1 MRREPKTYD
10 NIFRAKEKRTAMEA
24 EESFALPKI
33 DEIETSLTKGRKA
46 KNAKN
51 DADAPVLEE
60 QDSKAPKS
68 AQELSDEAYDT
79 AYDEAASYEVIDTPP
94 AEPVLTAEDYEA
106 RTTLRPPW
114 QCAFL

>member
-51 DADAPVLEE
+51 DADAPVLE
-60 QDSKAPKS
+60 DKS
-68 AQELSDEAYDT
+68 RLRSRHQML
-79 AYDEAASYEVIDTPP
+79 P
-94 AEPVLTAEDYEA
+94 
-106 RTTLRPPW
+106 TTLPTTKR
-114 QCAFL
+114 LLLR